1 MLRLKIALAA
11 ALVAGCSIACAGD
24 FLPRASSNTLAAVAD
39 DPGARSAST
48 AAMSEPD
55 TCPTE
60 PAAAP
65 ATPAHANPARR
76 AAAHV
81 GADDIAVERVGAAAT
96 PVVADDDKPAAPAP
110 ARKPHALRWQS
121 LLPGVMK

>member
-1 MLRLKIALAA
+1 MLRVKIALAV
-11 ALVAGCSIACAGD
+11 ALFAGCSFACAGD
-24 FLPRASSNTLAAVAD
+24 FLPRASGNTLAAVAD

-48 AAMSEPD
+48 AAMSDES
-55 TCPTE
+55 CPTE

-65 ATPAHANPARR
+65 ATPAHANAPRR

-81 GADDIAVERVGAAAT
+81 GADDVAAVEHSSPAAA
-96 PVVADDDKPAAPAP
+96 PAMADDDKPGPPAP
-110 ARKPHALRWQS
+110 ARKGHALRWQS

>member
-24 FLPRASSNTLAAVAD
+24 FLPRTSGNTLAAVAD

-55 TCPTE
+55 NCPTE
-60 PAAAP
+60 TAAP
-65 ATPAHANPARR
+65 ATPAHASPARR

-81 GADDIAVERVGAAAT
+81 GADDVAVERTTASAA
-96 PVVADDDKPAAPAP
+96 PVVADDDKAGAPAP
-110 ARKPHALRWQS
+110 VRKPHALRWQS

>member
-24 FLPRASSNTLAAVAD
+24 FLPRASGNTLAAVAD
-39 DPGARSAST
+39 DPGARNAST

-55 TCPTE
+55 SCPTE

-65 ATPAHANPARR
+65 ATPAHAGSRR
-76 AAAHV
+76 AVAHV
-81 GADDIAVERVGAAAT
+81 GADDVAVERTAASAA
-96 PVVADDDKPAAPAP
+96 PVAVDDDKASAPAP
-110 ARKPHALRWQS
+110 VRKPHALRWQS